1 MIDRRRL
8 ERGGWILLS
17 AVSLPGCGALA
28 LDRLAEEPRMEARQ
42 RAERAMSLARSGQ
55 TEPARAEQDAASA
68 ALDRALC
75 LASDPTVVADLLAM
89 RYQFDVG
96 LAQPEQAR
104 ATLARLERIAPDSPI
119 TAMVLADSRATQNDF
134 EGAQR
139 ALEHALRFTPGTP
152 EILWF
157 AGLLALQLDDVE
169 RAAIR
174 FAALRA
180 TGTASEWEVSGRI
193 GEALALHGIETS
205 RIAAVDAWRDAI
217 LADPTQS
224 TFLMVFD
231 ELGSRATELEKR
243 LRSIA
248 EDASLK
254 YDGDPGVAFAKAYI
268 DRASGFPEAALAA
281 IDRALVRGAGPF
293 EIDLLWLACRVHK
306 DLDQPESALV
316 RARTLLDRRPWH
328 LEALLLFAE
337 STIRGEPS
345 SPDRDRALKYVGE
358 ARAHFESSRRMVVE
372 SAPRETREIRAQLAE
387 YDRYLGL
394 LDQVE
399 RALEQR

>member
-1 MIDRRRL
+1 L
-8 ERGGWILLS
+8 
-17 AVSLPGCGALA
+17 
-28 LDRLAEEPRMEARQ
+28 
-42 RAERAMSLARSGQ
+42 
-55 TEPARAEQDAASA
+55 
-68 ALDRALC
+68 
-75 LASDPTVVADLLAM
+75 VADLLAM

-96 LAQPEQAR
+96 LERPELAR

-119 TAMVLADSRATQNDF
+119 TAMVLADSRATQSDF

-139 ALEHALRFTPGTP
+139 ALDHALRFTPDTP

-157 AGLLALQLDDVE
+157 AGLLALQLGDAE
-169 RAAIR
+169 RAVTR

-180 TGTASEWEVSGRI
+180 VGTASEWEVSGRI
-193 GEALALHGIETS
+193 GEAVALHGAATS
-205 RIAAVDAWRDAI
+205 RVGAVEAWRDAI
-217 LADPTQS
+217 LSDPTQS

-248 EDASLK
+248 DDASRQ
-254 YDGDPGVAFAKAYI
+254 YEDEPGISFAKAYI
-268 DRASGFPEAALAA
+268 DRASGFPEAALDV

-293 EIDLLWLACRVHK
+293 EIDLLWLACRAHS

-337 STIRGEPS
+337 ATIRGEKS
-345 SPDRDRALKYVGE
+345 NPDRERAVRYVGE
-358 ARAHFESSRRMVVE
+358 ARAHFESSRRLVVE
-372 SAPRETREIRAQLAE
+372 SAPRETREIRAQLSE

-399 RALEQR
+399 RALEPR